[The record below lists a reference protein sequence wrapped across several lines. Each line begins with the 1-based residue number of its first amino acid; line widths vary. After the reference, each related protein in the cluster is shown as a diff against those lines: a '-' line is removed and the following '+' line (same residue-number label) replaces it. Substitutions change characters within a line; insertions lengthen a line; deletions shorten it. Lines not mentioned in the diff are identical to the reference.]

1 MAVCIYMY
9 IYICMKYMYL
19 AGNDPMNIGPTER
32 GSSENHR
39 LKSAF
44 FGRGCVSFR
53 EGIHM
58 YIYNLPGKKGEHAQ
72 KGGVNFLRTC
82 CGLY

>member
-1 MAVCIYMY
+1 MAVCIY
-9 IYICMKYMYL
+9 IYICMKYMYPT
-19 AGNDPMNIGPTER
+19 GNDHIGPTW
-32 GSSENHR
+32 GSWENHR
-39 LKSAF
+39 LNSAF